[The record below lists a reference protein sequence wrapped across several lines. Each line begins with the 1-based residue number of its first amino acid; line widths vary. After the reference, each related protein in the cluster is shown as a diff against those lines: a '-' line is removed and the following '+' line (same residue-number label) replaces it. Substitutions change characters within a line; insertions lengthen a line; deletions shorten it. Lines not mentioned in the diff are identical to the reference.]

1 MTDVTPKISRRRLL
15 AGMAATG
22 AALAAEGRPR
32 HARAAAKPVRI
43 GYTMPRTGY
52 LGSSCPVAF
61 QAYLLWGE
69 QVNAA
74 GGLSIAGGER
84 RPIEFVTY
92 DDQSDPT
99 KAAQIYEKMI
109 TQDGVDLLI
118 GPYGTPFYIAIAPAL
133 ERHRF
138 PLVAATAMS
147 TLLRD
152 LKARYI
158 WFTQPLPDAYAAT
171 IRDFMKSVGVRS
183 VAVLTL
189 QLPASLETKKY
200 LMPLLQ
206 PAGIKTVVN
215 SEYSPSVSD
224 MTAMLSPVKGAA
236 PDAVLAL
243 SYPLDSVLYAS
254 TARELGINSGMQLML
269 IGPSEPFFAQKFSKA
284 NIESLMTIGEW
295 SPKQTKWTGAEAF
308 NKAYLARWKEKPD
321 YLDSVMSYAAC
332 QILEQAVAKAG
343 LDHEKLRET
352 IAAGTFDTIK
362 GPIRFDGVV
371 NASTVP
377 GLLQI
382 QDGELEIVWPKAIAT
397 ADFRPKKG
405 WS

>member
-1 MTDVTPKISRRRLL
+1 MIQATPKVSRRQLL
-15 AGMAATG
+15 AGMAASG
-22 AALAAEGRPR
+22 AALAATTRSG
-32 HARAAAKPVRI
+32 RAAGATKPVRI

-61 QAYLLWGE
+61 QAYELWGQ

-74 GGLSIAGGER
+74 GGLKIAGADP

-109 TQDGVDLLI
+109 TQDRVDLLL

-158 WFTQPLPDAYAAT
+158 WFTQPLPDAYAQT
-171 IRDFMKSVGVRS
+171 LDDFMKSIGIRS
-183 VAVLTL
+183 AAVLTL

-200 LMPLLQ
+200 LMPLLSKRGLK
-206 PAGIKTVVN
+206 PVVN
-215 SEYSPSVSD
+215 SEYSPTVSD
-224 MTAMLSPVKGAA
+224 MTAMLSPIKSAA

-243 SYPLDSVLYAS
+243 SYPLDSVLYVS
-254 TARELGINSGMQLML
+254 TARELGIDARMQLML

-284 NIESLMTIGEW
+284 NLEGLMTIGEW
-295 SPKQTKWTGAEAF
+295 SPKQTSWQGAASF
-308 NKAYLARWKEKPD
+308 NQAYIARWKEKPD

-371 NASTVP
+371 NASTLP

-382 QDGELEIVWPKAIAT
+382 QDGELEIVWPKKIAT
-397 ADFRPKKG
+397 ADFQPKKG